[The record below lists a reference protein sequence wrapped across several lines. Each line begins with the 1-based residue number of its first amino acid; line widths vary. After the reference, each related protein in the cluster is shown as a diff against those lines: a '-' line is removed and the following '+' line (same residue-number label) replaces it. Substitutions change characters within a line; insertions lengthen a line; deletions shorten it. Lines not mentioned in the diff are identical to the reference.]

1 MAIATPGMAG
11 QTCTLAQVVARLF
24 AHRQPLGAA
33 VAAPRW
39 SVTPAGSPIVEDTMD
54 EAVRAAI
61 AVEVPEIKTAGSL
74 TFGSVKAVAREPDGL
89 IAVADFR
96 RVAGASGW

>member
-1 MAIATPGMAG
+1 
-11 QTCTLAQVVARLF
+11 
-24 AHRQPLGAA
+24 
-33 VAAPRW
+33 
-39 SVTPAGSPIVEDTMD
+39 
-54 EAVRAAI
+54 
-61 AVEVPEIKTAGSL
+61 VEVPEIKTAGSL